1 MCCRHVFI
9 ACDYRATNFH
19 HLTYNTPHG
28 IVFFLQALCLGAKN
42 IPLLLDFHVE
52 CFETLWFRFHHI
64 ADSENFDREYYR
76 ARLLTSIVSHNM
88 LSPLSA
94 VLHKVGA
101 REREREGGREETP
114 VERGAGELASTL
126 PGFFG
131 LFCYIL
137 LHHQPVGLLL
147 LFGSPSPAAA
157 PFCARP
163 RHTSFAARWGLQ

>member
-9 ACDYRATNFH
+9 AFDYRATKFH
-19 HLTYNTPHG
+19 HLNYSTPHG

-52 CFETLWFRFHHI
+52 CFETL
-64 ADSENFDREYYR
+64 REYCR
-76 ARLLTSIVSHNM
+76 ARLLTSIVSHDM
-88 LSPLSA
+88 LRPLST

-101 REREREGGREETP
+101 HERKGEREREETP

-131 LFCYIL
+131 PFCYIL

-147 LFGSPSPAAA
+147 LFGSPCPAAA
-157 PFCARP
+157 PSCACIQY
-163 RHTSFAARWGLQ
+163 SIKI